1 MALYSSSFI
10 DGVELMI
17 IIIATFGQAVSGG
30 AHAVSIIGVLVI
42 WRFLMGVGI
51 GGDYPLSAVISSEF
65 SSIRIRGRLMT
76 AVFANQGWGQFSA
89 ALVAY
94 IVLAGYKKP
103 LLTEDTPT
111 QLNHVDYMWR
121 LLIGLGCVPGCI
133 ALYFRLTIPE
143 TPRFTMDI
151 ERNIRQA
158 SQDIEHVIAD
168 GSYVVD
174 PDAVIQRVRAPK
186 ASRRDFLNYFGKWE
200 NGKILLGTCYSWF
213 ALDVSSLF
221 HALNVYAHC

>member
-1 MALYSSSFI
+1 
-10 DGVELMI
+10 MI
-17 IIIATFGQAVSGG
+17 IILATFGQAISGG
-30 AHAVSIIGVLVI
+30 AHAVSIIGVLVV

-65 SSIRIRGRLMT
+65 ASTRIRGRLMT

-94 IVLAGYKKP
+94 IVLAAYKTP

-151 ERNIRQA
+151 ERNVQQA

-174 PDAVIQRVRAPK
+174 PDAVVQRVQAPK
-186 ASRRDFLNYFGKWE
+186 ASRRDFIKYFGRWE
-200 NGKILLGTCYSWF
+200 NGKVLLGTCYSWF
-213 ALDVSSLF
+213 ALDVSLFF
-221 HALNVYAHC
+221 HAFIRLLCLPLTIDRFLRSRS